1 MLWTGLNRG
10 HEPREQQDM
19 VDDVNHAV
27 TGHDISCR
35 HFGLTVHI
43 NTLGV
48 FRDGE
53 LLFFQGR
60 HILRG
65 LECGGRDIAR
75 HNMVENDL
83 HKQFVVGR
91 FQKLR
96 YLRREGL
103 QGITRLSF

>member
-10 HEPREQQDM
+10 HEPREEQDM

-60 HILRG
+60 HSLQVTRILGSVLGSWGKYHAGRG
-65 LECGGRDIAR
+65 KE
-75 HNMVENDL
+75 
-83 HKQFVVGR
+83 
-91 FQKLR
+91 
-96 YLRREGL
+96 
-103 QGITRLSF
+103 